1 MWLLLKPPT
10 SCTSRSYLGYEEQ
23 DKCKGNQGTSYLF
36 PQPCAMPRCE
46 ESRPCLPLS
55 MPDQRCW
62 TQQLCMWD
70 PSRFICIYI
79 YYMHS
84 ICDPIFCKWR
94 LQPFL
99 LGFPPRTSPPAHPV
113 LANLLLAG
121 TSPWRI
127 LAEVF
132 VADIAGKI
140 VWLMDFPIML
150 NLDYHQI

>member
-1 MWLLLKPPT
+1 
-10 SCTSRSYLGYEEQ
+10 
-23 DKCKGNQGTSYLF
+23 
-36 PQPCAMPRCE
+36 MPRCE

-70 PSRFICIYI
+70 PSRFICVYIYIIYI
-79 YYMHS
+79 YIIY
-84 ICDPIFCKWR
+84 ICILYATPSFANEGCNPFCW
-94 LQPFL
+94 LSL
-99 LGFPPRTSPPAHPV
+99 LG
-113 LANLLLAG
+113 LLHLH
-121 TSPWRI
+121 TQSWRI

-140 VWLMDFPIML
+140 VWLMDFPILL